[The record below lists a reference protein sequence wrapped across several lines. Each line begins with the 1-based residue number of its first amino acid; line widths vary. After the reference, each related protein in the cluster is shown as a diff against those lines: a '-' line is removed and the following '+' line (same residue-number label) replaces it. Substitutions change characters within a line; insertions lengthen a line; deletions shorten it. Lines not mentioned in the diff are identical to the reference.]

1 MNRHTDWRR
10 FCTPL
15 NIAGYVAW
23 TAVLLATLQMRLPSA
38 DFLGM
43 PTRWFAVSALVVFLA
58 GFVTATT
65 RVDALDLRQSF
76 VGIAIMFVSAT
87 SLFVAGLFDTSPI
100 LLVLLA
106 SVTTTILA
114 PRTALLISLAAN
126 AILLVALLQHRS
138 VADAFLI
145 TLIFAGFQ
153 AFAAF
158 ASYAIR
164 QATESALALQEVNAH
179 LMTTRSLLSESA
191 RDSERLRLSRELHDV
206 AGHKLTALKINLA
219 LLAQDPALASR
230 QEFGA
235 VRTLADELLAELRG
249 VVSQLR
255 RHDGIDLTDALAKLA
270 TVLPSPRV
278 QVEADPEARVDDA
291 DRAETLLRIAQESI
305 TNAARHAGAQNVQ
318 VRLTRAGES
327 LELMVQDDG
336 KAPSRLTAGH
346 GIAGMRERVTALGGS
361 IEFGAGEWGGMRV
374 LARVPRVRPA

>member
-10 FCTPL
+10 YCTPL
-15 NIAGYVAW
+15 NLAGYVAW
-23 TAVLLATLQMRLPSA
+23 TAVLLATLQMGLPNSQ
-38 DFLGM
+38 FLGI
-43 PTRWFAVSALVVFLA
+43 PLRTFAIAALLMFLA
-58 GFVTATT
+58 GFVAATT
-65 RVDALDLRQSF
+65 RVDALDFTQSF
-76 VGIAIMFVSAT
+76 VGIAIMFVAAT
-87 SLFVAGLFDTSPI
+87 LLFVAGVFDTSPI

-114 PRTALLISLAAN
+114 ARTALLISVVAN
-126 AILLVALLQHRS
+126 AILLTALLQHRS
-138 VADAFLI
+138 VADALLI

-164 QATESALALQEVNAH
+164 QATESAMALQEVNAH

-219 LLAQDPALASR
+219 LLAQDPTLVSR
-230 QEFGA
+230 SEFAA
-235 VRTLADELLAELRG
+235 VRTLADELLGELRG

-255 RHDGIDLTDALAKLA
+255 RHDGIDLTDALTKLA
-270 TVLPSPRV
+270 TLLPSPRV
-278 QVEADPEARVDDA
+278 RVESDPEARVDDA

-305 TNAARHAGAQNVQ
+305 TNAARHAGAENVQ
-318 VRLTRAGES
+318 VRLTRDGEV

-336 KAPSRLTAGH
+336 KPPSRLTAGH
-346 GIAGMRERVTALGGS
+346 GIAGMRERVAALGGS

-374 LARVPRVRPA
+374 RARIPRVRPA